1 MKCYLYI
8 LTIIMSK
15 RKLTD
20 IEIEQILKSVQIP
33 TTLSF
38 AKQCVIDN
46 VLTKLKVQL
55 QNIEIYPDMIDT
67 LRQQIR
73 HQYFSTRISPGENV
87 GILVAQSIG
96 EKQTQM
102 SIGYEDYVFIKD
114 DKGLIQNIKIGD
126 FIDQFFITNHEKIVR
141 VREHSWILSMDNE
154 QYYIPSISPKGD
166 IEFKKITMLSRHAP
180 NGDLYKFTTKYN
192 QTVLSTGSHSLL
204 TLQDDVIVPIKATD
218 ITTDTKIPCYKHCK
232 NICIKEGKK
241 VCTGLLYT
249 LGIYMRC
256 GRLSD
261 YDCIQFQTRKKRD
274 IDNLKNYCLAKSL
287 KYNYIND
294 MFTFFDKELYNFI
307 IECKSI
313 PMYILS
319 RFEYEDILE
328 FINGITISHKIKKYK
343 IKCITKEMCNELLL
357 LIKLCCPSI
366 KYKVKYIE
374 NFYYISVKKNED
386 TSEVVEWINFVDI
399 QKVDESEYKHKYVY
413 DFSVDEYETFML
425 ANGIFVH
432 NTLNTFH
439 TAGLT
444 VNTVVTGVPRLLELM
459 NTTKEPKSSSCTISI
474 KSETKHFTGVN
485 DIRNYI
491 GPNLRCLTILNLM
504 DDYELMKF
512 SDVKHNWWLKD
523 MQKSDEDDILRIKLS
538 SKIIYENRCSL
549 EQICIKI
556 NEIFTDII
564 AISSSLNDC
573 IIDILIKNK
582 DEITLPKK
590 QICYINEVNKYQVF
604 LEEVVLKK
612 FEKFIICGIDKI
624 KDFSIYT
631 VKPNVEWIISTQG
644 SNLKGLMESGLFDPY
659 NIISNNM
666 WEIYYTLGVEATR
679 EFLINEFINVI
690 SSDGTFINKCHVLLL
705 VDFMTF
711 KGDISSISRYSLRSK
726 NSPLSRSSF
735 EESIENFLKSGIF
748 SEVDNMKSISA
759 NIMTGKLSYTG
770 TGVCDLLM
778 DSNVCFTPKIK
789 SSYYK
794 FDNTHDENDDVN
806 YKINT
811 LPTIFEE

>member
-1 MKCYLYI
+1 
-8 LTIIMSK
+8 MSK

-46 VLTKLKVQL
+46 VLAKLKVQL
-55 QNIEIYPDMIDT
+55 QNIEIYPDMIDN

-102 SIGYEDYVFIKD
+102 SIGYEDCVFIKD
-114 DKGLIQNIKIGD
+114 DKGLIYNIKIGE
-126 FIDQFFITNHEKIVR
+126 FIDKFFVINHEKVVR
-141 VREHSWILSMDNE
+141 VGEHSWILSMDNE
-154 QYYIPSISPKGD
+154 QYYIPSVSPKG
-166 IEFKKITMLSRHAP
+166 EVMFKKITMLSRHAP
-180 NGDLYKFTTKYN
+180 NGDLYKFTTKHN

-204 TLQDDVIVPIKATD
+204 TVQDDTIVPIKATD
-218 ITTDTKIPCYKHCK
+218 VTIDTKIPCYKHGK
-232 NICIKEGKK
+232 NICIKNGKK

-256 GRLSD
+256 GILSD
-261 YDCIQFQTRKKRD
+261 YNTIKFQTRKKSD
-274 IDNLKNYCLAKSL
+274 IDNLKNYCLVKSL

-294 MFTFFDKELYNFI
+294 IFTFFDKELYDFI
-307 IECKSI
+307 MDCKSI

-319 RFEYEDILE
+319 RFDYEEILD
-328 FINGITISHKIKKYK
+328 FINGLTISHKIKKYK
-343 IKCITKEMCNELLL
+343 VKCISKDTCNELLL
-357 LIKLCCPSI
+357 LIKLCCSNI
-366 KYKVKYIE
+366 KYKVKYID
-374 NFYYISVKKNED
+374 NFYYISVKKCDD
-386 TSEVVEWINFVDI
+386 TSEEVEWINFVDI
-399 QKVDESEYKHKYVY
+399 QKVDESDYKHKYVY
-413 DFSVDEYETFML
+413 DFSVDDYETFML
-425 ANGIFVH
+425 SNGIFVH

-474 KSETKHFTGVN
+474 KSDTNLDTKFTSVN

-491 GPNLRCLTILNLM
+491 GPNLRCLTMSNLM

-512 SDVKHNWWLKD
+512 GDIKHNWWLKD
-523 MQKSDEDDILRIKLS
+523 IQKSDDEDILRIKLS
-538 SKIIYENRCSL
+538 PKTMYENRCSL
-549 EQICIKI
+549 EQICVKI
-556 NEIFTDII
+556 NDIFTDIF

-582 DEITLPKK
+582 EEITLPKK
-590 QICYINEVNKYQVF
+590 QICYINEINKHQIF
-604 LEEVVLKK
+604 LEEIVLKK

-631 VKPNVEWIISTQG
+631 VKPGVEWVISTQG

-789 SSYYK
+789 PSYYK
-794 FDNTHDENDDVN
+794 FDNTSENDDVN
-806 YKINT
+806 YKINK